1 MSRRPPRWLLLLAVA
16 SAAIALIPFGYLL
29 VRTADAGWETIW
41 AVLSRPRTWQ
51 VAVNSLSLTVAVAVS
66 CVLIGIPAA
75 WLVARSRLPMRRV
88 WLVLLALPLAVPSY
102 VAAYAWLALFPGMGG
117 FGGSWLVLT
126 LVSTPYVVL
135 PVAAAFRASDAGAE
149 EVARSLGASPWRAF
163 RRAGLPQVIPAAT
176 AGTLLAAIYT
186 LSDFG
191 TVAIMRYDAFTR
203 AIYASYR
210 ASFDRTSAAVL
221 ALLLIVLAL
230 VFVLGEQAS
239 RGSAQRWR
247 TGAGTPKEGL
257 PVPLGRWALPALT
270 GLGALTVLA
279 LGVPTYSLL
288 RMLASSAS
296 TNSVDVSSLVSAAT
310 ATITVSAIGA
320 VIAVVLA
327 LPVGILAARYRG
339 AAVRATETGAF
350 ISHVLPGVVVGL
362 SLVFFT
368 LAVVPAVYQT
378 VVVVGFAYGVL
389 FLPKALGSV
398 RTSMAAVPPVLEQ
411 QSRSLGLGP
420 IATFARVTV
429 PLIATGVLAGGVLAM
444 LTAMKELPATLMLR
458 PTGMETLATQIWRN
472 TEVANYAAAAPY
484 AATLLLLASIPAF
497 WLSRVVSNTGRHNGD
512 AHKGRSHDD
521 DPAQT
526 AADLEV
532 RV

>member
-1 MSRRPPRWLLLLAVA
+1 MNRRPPRWLLLLAVA

-29 VRTADAGWETIW
+29 LRISDAGWDVVW
-41 AVLSRPRTWQ
+41 SVLSRPRTWE
-51 VAVNSLSLTVAVAVS
+51 VALNSLSLTVAVAAS
-66 CVLIGIPAA
+66 CLLIGIPSA
-75 WLVARSRLPMRRV
+75 WLVSRARLPLRGV

-102 VAAYAWLALFPGMGG
+102 VAAYAWLALFPGMSG
-117 FGGSWLVLT
+117 FGGAWLVLT

-163 RRAGLPQVIPAAT
+163 RRAGLPQVLPAAA

-221 ALLLIVLAL
+221 ALLLVVLAL

-247 TGAGTPKEGL
+247 TGSGTARQGS
-257 PVPLGRWALPALT
+257 PVPLGGWRWPALI
-270 GLGALTVLA
+270 GLGGLTFVA

-288 RMLASSAS
+288 RMLITSAS
-296 TNSVDVSSLVSAAT
+296 ANTVDVGSLTSAAA
-310 ATITVSAIGA
+310 ATISVSAIGA
-320 VIAVVLA
+320 VIAVLLA

-350 ISHVLPGVVVGL
+350 VSHVLPGVVVGL

-368 LAVVPAVYQT
+368 LSVVPAVYQT

-398 RTSMAAVPPVLEQ
+398 RTAMAAVPPVLEQ
-411 QSRSLGLGP
+411 QSRSLGRGP
-420 IATFARVTV
+420 AATFVRVTV
-429 PLIATGVLAGGVLAM
+429 PLIWTGVLAGGVLAM

-472 TEVANYAAAAPY
+472 TEVADYAGAAPY
-484 AATLLLLASIPAF
+484 AAVLLVLASIPAF
-497 WLSRVVSNTGRHNGD
+497 WLSRVVSGPRLTDGASD
-512 AHKGRSHDD
+512 SI
-521 DPAQT
+521 PAERDL
-526 AADLEV
+526 AELEV